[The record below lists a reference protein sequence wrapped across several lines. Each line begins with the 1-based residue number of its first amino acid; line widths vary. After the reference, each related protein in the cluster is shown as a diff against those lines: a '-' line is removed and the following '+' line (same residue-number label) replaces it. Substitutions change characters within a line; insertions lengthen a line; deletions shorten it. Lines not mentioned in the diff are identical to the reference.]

1 MRNNDIKLPILRSQI
16 ETAIGH
22 SVVTP
27 KDFDSLR
34 DMIFSRLHIYV
45 SSTTLKRIWGYLN
58 DDVTPRQSTLNIL
71 ARYLGYVDFKA
82 FANGDVATDGELA
95 SNPIMS
101 RRIDV
106 DEQLES
112 GDRIRLTWQPA
123 RVCDVQY
130 LGGNAFEVIESQNTR
145 LKAGDTFKCALII
158 EGEPMYIDNL
168 VTGKCAPVAY
178 VCGKKS
184 GVYYETI
191 PSDQD

>member
-71 ARYLGYVDFKA
+71 ARYLGYVDFEA
-82 FANGDVATDGELA
+82 FANGDVATAPSARAITFPA
-95 SNPIMS
+95 SPGAGTPSMPPAS
-101 RRIDV
+101 RWATA
-106 DEQLES
+106 S
-112 GDRIRLTWQPA
+112 A
-123 RVCDVQY
+123 S
-130 LGGNAFEVIESQNTR
+130 LGNQRACAMCNTSAATLSR
-145 LKAGDTFKCALII
+145 
-158 EGEPMYIDNL
+158 
-168 VTGKCAPVAY
+168 
-178 VCGKKS
+178 
-184 GVYYETI
+184 
-191 PSDQD
+191 

>member
-58 DDVTPRQSTLNIL
+58 DDVTPHQSTLNIL
-71 ARYLGYVDFKA
+71 ARYLGYVDFEA

-112 GDRIRLTWQPA
+112 GDRIHLATSA
-123 RVCDVQY
+123 RVRCAIPRRQRFR
-130 LGGNAFEVIESQNTR
+130 GNR
-145 LKAGDTFKCALII
+145 
-158 EGEPMYIDNL
+158 
-168 VTGKCAPVAY
+168 VA
-178 VCGKKS
+178 KH
-184 GVYYETI
+184 
-191 PSDQD
+191 PP